1 MTEWNLDDYKTVTWG
16 SLVVNWNFLNGR
28 LISKC
33 HLTCN
38 DIDGI
43 EIKHSVKCIFYGT
56 HLRVEVQHHELG
68 LLCPVP
74 GAHSAHELGGAG
86 ADPPD
91 HAPRAPGVQGDQVP
105 DKLT

>member
-28 LISKC
+28 LMSKC

-38 DIDGI
+38 EFDGKNI
-43 EIKHSVKCIFYGT
+43 IHSVKCIFYGT
-56 HLRVEVQHHELG
+56 YLRVEVQHQELC

-86 ADPPD
+86 ADSPD
-91 HAPRAPGVQGDQVP
+91 HTP
-105 DKLT
+105 